1 MPFSCVDDAGWNNLH
16 GKSCADYAAYCDAGA
31 FRLGASWAGG
41 EVFNFPERSCCA
53 CGKTPSEVVPAKPA
67 PLFEKHV
74 KSFCRGTDH
83 EVKLKDEAACEA
95 HCHPDQRPCA
105 CFHFNK
111 GVCHFGFTYV
121 GLQTSTK
128 SSTAWVKT
136 SALIAAP
143 KTTMG
148 PPNGAACVP
157 LPPRRVPPTFYLYN
171 DAPFAWGPRLA
182 ACFASRQGVPPWAF
196 AVNDTVHQTDGA
208 PPPGVA
214 YGLWLAAALANHPQR
229 VATPEE
235 ARIFVVPAYGSL
247 SENVGGCEGT
257 THAQRQDEAA
267 KALQASPWFARFPQR
282 HVLLASSG
290 SEDDRN
296 PLGALGS
303 LASKHS
309 MVPMCVDRDPCAA
322 GFKKKA
328 VVPPMPLLPLV
339 LPSTR
344 ARVGYEACA
353 NGGGARRRASVYFR
367 GRHAK
372 DDEASALRSRLWAL
386 RELPGADVKFVS
398 GGGDIKESS
407 RSWLK
412 AHGWSK
418 DVRVPYSAAT
428 YASGVS
434 HADFCII
441 AQEVR
446 TRPSPR
452 PRAHVPTCPR
462 AHVPTAAHTPTNPR
476 VHAPRAVARLLRPRP
491 TPRARMSM
499 SMPMCVC
506 VRARACVCSR
516 AGRRQGRGARAGRR
530 GGGRLRAAAARER
543 DAAAGQAAAVRHLH
557 AHHRGL

>member
-1 MPFSCVDDAGWNNLH
+1 MPFSCTDDAGWNNLH
-16 GKSCADYAAYCDAGA
+16 GKGCADYAAYCDAGA

-67 PLFEKHV
+67 PLFEKHL

-111 GVCHFGFTYV
+111 GVCNFGFTYV

-128 SSTAWVKT
+128 SSTAWIKT
-136 SALIAAP
+136 SALLAAP
-143 KTTMG
+143 KAMVG

-157 LPPRRVPPTFYLYN
+157 LPPRRLPPTFYLYN

-182 ACFASRQGVPPWAF
+182 ACFASRQGMPPWAF

-208 PPPGVA
+208 PPPGVS

-267 KALQASPWFARFPQR
+267 KALQASPWFAKFPQR

-296 PLGALGS
+296 PLGALS
-303 LASKHS
+303 KLASQRG
-309 MVPMCVDRDPCAA
+309 MVPLCVDREQCAP

-328 VVPPMPLLPLV
+328 VVPPMPLMPLV
-339 LPSTR
+339 APSTR

-386 RELPGADVKFVS
+386 RELPGADVKYVS
-398 GGGDIKESS
+398 GGGGEIKEPS

-446 TRPSPR
+446 ARPPAPASRPRAPR
-452 PRAHVPTCPR
+452 PRPR
-462 AHVPTAAHTPTNPR
+462 THARADPASRVLGPR
-476 VHAPRAVARLLRPRP
+476 SVSMSMCVCVCRA
-491 TPRARMSM
+491 TPRAR
-499 SMPMCVC
+499 V
-506 VRARACVCSR
+506 ARWSTR
-516 AGRRQGRGARAGRR
+516 W
-530 GGGRLRAAAARER
+530 RAAACRCCWGA
-543 DAAAGQAAAVRHLH
+543 
-557 AHHRGL
+557 